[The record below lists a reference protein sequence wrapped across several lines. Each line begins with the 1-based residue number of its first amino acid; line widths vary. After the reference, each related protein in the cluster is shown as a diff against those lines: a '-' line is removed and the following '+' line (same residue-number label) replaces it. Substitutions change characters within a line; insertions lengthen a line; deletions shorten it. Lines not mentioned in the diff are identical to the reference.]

1 MANIWYHLFSIWYLM
16 APGDT
21 AYPVAPARK
30 LALALTGTPAF
41 HILYLVLS
49 ILQLVFCILCFAV
62 QILYTPGQSI

>member
-1 MANIWYHLFSIWYLM
+1 MANIWYHLFNIWYLM

-41 HILYLVLS
+41 HLLYLVFSFLY
-49 ILQLVFCILCFAV
+49 FAV
-62 QILYTPGQSI
+62 QIL